1 MAGLSTIR
9 GYSEGERFAEQ
20 NQAYVNE
27 FVQAST
33 YQAATRWWLGMRID
47 GLSASLSFLVT
58 VFATYNKG
66 VLSPAVVG
74 LLLVQTTKAIQ
85 NFRWVLKRLVDVESA
100 AVCLERV
107 MSYTSLEIP
116 KYSLPDDPKAFP
128 NKGHITFEN
137 VCMRYR
143 PGLPLA
149 LNDATFDVPAGGK
162 VGVAGRTGAGKST
175 LANVLFRTVELCGGR
190 IVIDGYDISLLGLMT
205 LRRGMGIVP
214 QDPVTR
220 SLSSFPLLLS
230 QVKSEPEVCSH
241 R

>member
-9 GYSEGERFAEQ
+9 GYSEGESFAEQ

-27 FVQAST
+27 FVTACT

-58 VFATYNKG
+58 VFATFNKG

-116 KYSLPDDPKAFP
+116 KYSLPDDPKEFP
-128 NKGHITFEN
+128 LKGHIAFEN
-137 VCMRYR
+137 VSMAYR

-149 LNDATFDVPAGGK
+149 LNNATFDVPAGGK
-162 VGVAGRTGAGKST
+162 IGVAGRTGAGKST

-214 QDPVTR
+214 QDPVTYPL
-220 SLSSFPLLLS
+220 SLQLSVASLTS
-230 QVKSEPEVCSH
+230 QV
-241 R
+241 

>member
-85 NFRWVLKRLVDVESA
+85 NFRWVLKRLVDVES
-100 AVCLERV
+100 
-107 MSYTSLEIP
+107 P
-116 KYSLPDDPKAFP
+116 
-128 NKGHITFEN
+128 
-137 VCMRYR
+137 
-143 PGLPLA
+143 
-149 LNDATFDVPAGGK
+149 
-162 VGVAGRTGAGKST
+162 
-175 LANVLFRTVELCGGR
+175 
-190 IVIDGYDISLLGLMT
+190 
-205 LRRGMGIVP
+205 
-214 QDPVTR
+214 
-220 SLSSFPLLLS
+220 
-230 QVKSEPEVCSH
+230 
-241 R
+241 

>member
-1 MAGLSTIR
+1 MHCAAVSLIKRTARLGDILQFMGHGNSRHDPDWVPPPDAEILAAYFRRMMAKQRWTKAQSALKTIR
-9 GYSEGERFAEQ
+9 AMQG
-20 NQAYVNE
+20 
-27 FVQAST
+27 
-33 YQAATRWWLGMRID
+33 
-47 GLSASLSFLVT
+47 
-58 VFATYNKG
+58 
-66 VLSPAVVG
+66 G
-74 LLLVQTTKAIQ
+74 LLGALGGGAAQKA
-85 NFRWVLKRLVDVESA
+85 
-100 AVCLERV
+100 
-107 MSYTSLEIP
+107 
-116 KYSLPDDPKAFP
+116 KAFP
-128 NKGHITFEN
+128 AKGHIAFES

-149 LNDATFDVPAGGK
+149 LNNATFDVPAGGK
-162 VGVAGRTGAGKST
+162 IGVAGRTGAGKST

-230 QVKSEPEVCSH
+230 QVKSEPKVCSH